1 MPDDK
6 YQKFSLGA
14 IRTLFLSCF
23 GALLF
28 LEISLAIVAL
38 RYNEIQNDILKD
50 QSRLLRAREFLND
63 ALGDSKRIWN
73 PTLDGSVATQQEPPS
88 LPASATQATKA
99 TALLQKL
106 ARPSLAFPS
115 GDVDRLDDTL
125 SNNSKLLSAPT
136 PYSTEQKDL
145 IEKTIGRL
153 SAFVSAID
161 IRLFS
166 AMQELRR
173 EVEFL
178 QMITWGLL
186 PLLIVCTAIFGFLLQ
201 ARVMQPIQYL
211 KKQSRKLTDNI
222 VTLQKELR
230 VFELEKKA
238 SSQVAKEAAPLQVDP
253 ESNSLPS
260 PIGNDPGIQQS

>member
-6 YQKFSLGA
+6 SKKFSLGG
-14 IRTLFLSCF
+14 IRILFLSCF

-28 LEISLAIVAL
+28 LEIALAVVAL
-38 RYNEIQNDILKD
+38 RYNQIQNDILKD

-73 PTLDGSVATQQEPPS
+73 PTLDGVVAAQQEPPS
-88 LPASATQATKA
+88 LPASATQAMNA
-99 TALLQKL
+99 TPLLQKL

-136 PYSTEQKDL
+136 PYSPEQKEM
-145 IEKTIGRL
+145 IERTISRL

-186 PLLIVCTAIFGFLLQ
+186 PMLIICTTVFGFLLQ
-201 ARVMQPIQYL
+201 SRVMQPLQHL

-230 VFELEKKA
+230 VVELEKKV
-238 SSQVAKEAAPLQVDP
+238 SSEAAKEALAVQVDAMP
-253 ESNSLPS
+253 NPLSSS
-260 PIGNDPGIQQS
+260 VASDPGIQQT

>member
-6 YQKFSLGA
+6 SQKFSLGG
-14 IRTLFLSCF
+14 IRILFLSCF

-28 LEISLAIVAL
+28 LEIALAAVAL
-38 RYNEIQNDILKD
+38 RYNQIQDNILKD
-50 QSRLLRAREFLND
+50 QSRLLRARELLND

-73 PTLDGSVATQQEPPS
+73 PTLDGSVTTQQDPPS

-136 PYSTEQKDL
+136 PYSTEQKNL

-201 ARVMQPIQYL
+201 ARVMQPLQHL
-211 KKQSRKLTDNI
+211 KKQSRKLTDSI

-230 VFELEKKA
+230 VFELEKKD
-238 SSQVAKEAAPLQVDP
+238 SSQVAKQEPSLQVDP
-253 ESNSLPS
+253 EFNSLAS
-260 PIGNDPGIQQS
+260 PVGNDPGIQQT